1 VATSERKIPNVD
13 SICIIEPDTLLADYM
28 SMILEAFGFK
38 IDVLNEKKEIQSY
51 ISKSIPR
58 LYLIDVFLPEW
69 NGLELISTLKD
80 QGVLSRTRVI
90 LVSAFGF
97 QEVVQQAILNGA
109 SDFILKP
116 FDKETLLKKVK
127 AQLMERYNGGN

>member
-1 VATSERKIPNVD
+1 MPTTSKKISFVD
-13 SICIIEPDTLLADYM
+13 RICIIEPDALLADYM
-28 SMILEAFGFK
+28 SMILDEFGFK
-38 IDVLNEKKEIQSY
+38 IDVLHDKSEIKQY
-51 ISKSIPR
+51 IVKSIPR

-69 NGLELISTLKD
+69 NGLELISQLKEL
-80 QGVLSRTRVI
+80 GILSKTRVI
-90 LVSAFGF
+90 MVSAFGF

-127 AQLMERYNGGN
+127 TQLMERYQGGK